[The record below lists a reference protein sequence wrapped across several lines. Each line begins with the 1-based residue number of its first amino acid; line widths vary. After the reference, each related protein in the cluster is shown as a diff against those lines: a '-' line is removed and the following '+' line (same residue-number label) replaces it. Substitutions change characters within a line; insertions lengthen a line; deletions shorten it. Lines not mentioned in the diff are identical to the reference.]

1 MNENRY
7 DVVVVGAGF
16 AGLVAARE
24 LSQRGRQ
31 VAVVEARD
39 RIGGRTWTCPEFGMD
54 LELGGTWVH
63 WTQPFIWAELQR
75 YGIET
80 VQSPAP
86 EIAHWW
92 SEGRAHTGTPDDLLE
107 QLDLPNVLLSREARI
122 LFPHPFDCLASS
134 PAALAAA
141 DNISMTQAIAELDLT
156 PVQRELLESFW
167 TLNFN
172 GRLDDAAFSQ
182 ALRWV
187 ALTNGDWRVNF
198 EACATYKIQGGTRRL
213 ATAIADDITGDLLLE
228 REVRRIAETTDGATV
243 ELVDGSVLH
252 ASAVIVTAP
261 LHALRRITFEP
272 ELPAPSTSAIERGQ
286 TGLGTK
292 IWARLDGER
301 APFVALGSA
310 DWPLNFFQTEYV
322 RDGSTILV
330 CFGPDA
336 TAVRP
341 DDRGLVQET
350 LRRLVPD
357 AVVLETFG
365 HDWVA
370 DPYAGETWPM
380 HRTGFLTASLA
391 SLQAPVGPIR
401 FAGSDL
407 ADGWGGFID
416 GAIQS
421 GLAAAR
427 STIRTDAPLIPN
439 ASAIVGA

>member
-1 MNENRY
+1 MNENHY

-24 LSQRGRQ
+24 LSQRGRH

-39 RIGGRTWTCPEFGMD
+39 RIGGRTWTRPEFGIE

-63 WTQPFIWAELQR
+63 WTQPFVWAELQR
-75 YGIET
+75 YGIGILT
-80 VQSPAP
+80 SPTP

-92 SEGRAHTGTPDDLLE
+92 SDGRAHTGTPDDLLE
-107 QLDLPNVLLSREARI
+107 LLDLPNVLLGRESRA
-122 LFPHPFDCLASS
+122 LFPQPFDCRAIG
-134 PAALAAA
+134 ARALSDA
-141 DNISMTQAIAELDLT
+141 DNISMTRAIAELDLP
-156 PVQRELLESFW
+156 PVQQELLESFW

-198 EACATYKIQGGTRRL
+198 EACATYKIEGGTRRL
-213 ATAIADDITGDLLLE
+213 AEAIAADIAGDLRLE
-228 REVRRIAETTDGATV
+228 SEVRRIVETPDGATV

-261 LHALRRITFEP
+261 LHALRRIVFEP

-286 TGLGTK
+286 AGLGTK
-292 IWARLDGER
+292 IWARLEGER

-310 DWPLNFFQTEYV
+310 DWPLNFFQTEYI
-322 RDGSTILV
+322 RDGSTIVV

-336 TAVRP
+336 TAAGP
-341 DDRGLVQET
+341 ADLGLVQET

-357 AVVLETFG
+357 AVVLETVG

-380 HRTGFLTASLA
+380 HRTGFLTESLA
-391 SLQAPVGPIR
+391 SLQAPVGTIR

-427 STIRTDAPLIPN
+427 STIRTDAPLTTH
-439 ASAIVGA
+439 ASAIAGA

>member
-16 AGLVAARE
+16 AGLIAARE
-24 LSQRGRQ
+24 LSQRGRS

-39 RIGGRTWTCPEFGMD
+39 RIGGRTWTGPEFGID

-63 WTQPFIWAELQR
+63 WTQPFVWAELQR
-75 YGIET
+75 YGIGT
-80 VQSPAP
+80 VPSPTP

-92 SEGRAHTGTPDDLLE
+92 SGGHAHTGAPDDLLE
-107 QLDLPNVLLSREARI
+107 QLDLPNVLLSRDART
-122 LFPHPFDCLASS
+122 LFPQPFDCLAAG
-134 PAALAAA
+134 PAALADA
-141 DNISMTQAIAELDLT
+141 DNTSMAQAIAQLDL
-156 PVQRELLESFW
+156 PPAQKELLESFW

-213 ATAIADDITGDLLLE
+213 AAAIAGDITGDLLLE
-228 REVRRIAETTDGATV
+228 QDVRRIAETPDGAEV
-243 ELVDGSVLH
+243 EMVDGSVLH
-252 ASAVIVTAP
+252 AAAVIVTAP
-261 LHALRRITFEP
+261 LHALGRIVFEP
-272 ELPAPSTSAIERGQ
+272 ELPAPSSSAVARGQ
-286 TGLGTK
+286 AGLGTK
-292 IWARLDGER
+292 IWARLEGER
-301 APFVALGSA
+301 VPFVALGSA
-310 DWPLNFFQTEYV
+310 DWPLNFFQTEYI
-322 RDGSTILV
+322 RDGSTIVV

-336 TAVRP
+336 TAVGA
-341 DDRGLVQET
+341 DDAGLVQET

-357 AVVLETFG
+357 AVVLETVG

-380 HRTGFLTASLA
+380 HRTGFLTESLA
-391 SLQAPVGPIR
+391 SLQAPFGSIR

-416 GAIQS
+416 GAIHS

-427 STIRTDAPLIPN
+427 STIRTDAPLTPHMP
-439 ASAIVGA
+439 ASVGA